1 MGWLRGQ
8 TVLEYIIFL
17 SVVTVA
23 LFFMGPAIKRGLQGL
38 VKVTADQ
45 IGNQELAEQRVN
57 KPQGNGLNNPDPDEI
72 LSRTTPVEYD
82 GYLVESSIKTNI
94 TSGRVVKDVA
104 YTSNIIEDQRVE
116 TITNSV
122 TDLGFTKQR

>member
-1 MGWLRGQ
+1 MGRLRGQ

-23 LFFMGPAIKRGLQGL
+23 LFFMGPAIKRGLQSL

-45 IGNQELAEQRVN
+45 IGNQEMAEQRVN
-57 KPQGNGLNNPDPDEI
+57 KPFGNGVSNPQPDEL
-72 LSRTTPVEYD
+72 LSRTTPTEYD
-82 GYLVESSIKTNI
+82 AYLVESKIKSNV
-94 TSGRVVKDVA
+94 TSGRVVRDVA
-104 YTSNIIEDQRVE
+104 YTSDIIEDQRVE
-116 TITNSV
+116 TTANSV